1 MKSKNEVLIIGHK
14 GASKTEP
21 DNTLRAFQKA
31 IELKAD
37 YIEFDIHQSKDGEIV
52 VMHDDNTLQTTG
64 YDGYIKEMTL
74 EELKKLDCGM
84 GERIPTLKEVIKLC
98 KGKIGLQIEV
108 KVINIGEKVVDLL
121 KEADLIES
129 SIISSFIHNEVIK
142 IKNYEPKA
150 KVAALIPSQIEDSS
164 NLKKVARR
172 LIRKEK
178 FFAIHPYFIGVN
190 KELVDYCYKNNL
202 KVNVWTVNEQKDMEN
217 LIKSGVDGIITDDI
231 PLLKKLLNRN
241 D

>member
-1 MKSKNEVLIIGHK
+1 MKSKNDMLIIGHK

-190 KELVDYCYKNNL
+190 KELVDYCHKNNL

>member
-1 MKSKNEVLIIGHK
+1 MKKEKDILIIGHK

-37 YIEFDIHQSKDGEIV
+37 YIEFDIHESKDGEIV
-52 VMHDDNTLQTTG
+52 VMHDNNTLQTTG
-64 YDGYIKEMTL
+64 HDGFIKEMTL

-108 KVINIGEKVVDLL
+108 KVQNIGKKVVDLL
-121 KEADLIES
+121 KQADLIDS
-129 SIISSFIHNEVIK
+129 TIISSFIHNEVLRIK
-142 IKNYEPKA
+142 KYDSKTKIAP
-150 KVAALIPSQIEDSS
+150 LISDRVEDPGD
-164 NLKKVARR
+164 LKKVAKR
-172 LIRKEK
+172 IIKKDK
-178 FFAIHPYFIGVN
+178 FYAFHPYFTGVN
-190 KELVDYCYKNNL
+190 KEIVDYCHKSNL
-202 KVNVWTVNEQKDMEN
+202 KVNVWTVNEQRDMEN
-217 LIKSGVDGIITDDI
+217 LIRLGVDGIITDDI
-231 PLLKKLLNRN
+231 LLLKKLLNRN

>member
-1 MKSKNEVLIIGHK
+1 MKNKKDILIIGHK

-21 DNTLRAFQKA
+21 DNTLRAFKKA

-64 YDGYIKEMTL
+64 HDGYIKEMTL

-108 KVINIGEKVVDLL
+108 KVTDIGEKVVDLL

-142 IKNYEPKA
+142 IKKYEPKA
-150 KVAALIPSQIEDSS
+150 KVAVLIPSQIEDPS
-164 NLKKVARR
+164 NLKKAAKR

-190 KELVDYCYKNNL
+190 KELVDYCHKNNL
-202 KVNVWTVNEQKDMEN
+202 RVNVWTVNEQKDIEN

-241 D
+241 N